1 MTKRIFILNGHPGA
15 TSLSRALALSYAE
28 GAVQAGHEVRI
39 AHLPDLSFDS
49 DFGEGGYKTLKP
61 LEPAL
66 DGVLRDIAWSE
77 HVVLATPMWWG
88 GLPAKLK
95 GLFDRALLPG
105 RAFDTRSRRFGL
117 PRPMFAGRTGRVL
130 LTSDTQSWL
139 LRLVYHNAILT
150 QLRCQIFG
158 FVGIKPTRVS
168 QFAEASHPSRS
179 TISRWQDQVRK
190 LGLKAA

>member
-1 MTKRIFILNGHPGA
+1 MSKRIFILNGHPGA
-15 TSLSRALALSYAE
+15 TSLSRSLALSYAE
-28 GAVQAGHEVRI
+28 AAEEAGHQVRI
-39 AHLPDLSFDS
+39 THLPDLTFDS
-49 DFGEGGYKTLKP
+49 DFGAGGYQTLKP

-66 DGVLRDIAWSE
+66 DGVLRDIEWSD

-117 PRPMFAGRTGRVL
+117 PRPMFTGRTARVL

-150 QLRCQIFG
+150 QLRCQIFS
-158 FVGIKPTRVS
+158 FIGIKPTRVT
-168 QFAEASHPSRS
+168 QFAEASHPDAR
-179 TISRWQDQVRK
+179 TVAAWQAHVRK